1 MLTNLIND
9 LLDLAKINTLNF
21 KFNND
26 YFDLNI
32 LIQQSLDTMKYMA
45 SQKQLSLI
53 YENDIQV
60 EKQEVME

>member
-9 LLDLAKINTLNF
+9 LLDLAKLNTLNF

-26 YFDLNI
+26 FFDLNI

-45 SQKQLSLI
+45 SQKQVSL
-53 YENDIQV
+53 
-60 EKQEVME
+60 

>member
-45 SQKQLSLI
+45 SQKQVSLI

-60 EKQEVME
+60 EK

>member
-9 LLDLAKINTLNF
+9 LLDLAKLNTLNF

-26 YFDLNI
+26 FFDLNI

-45 SQKQLSLI
+45 SQKKVSLI
-53 YENDIQV
+53 YE
-60 EKQEVME
+60 

>member
-32 LIQQSLDTMKYMA
+32 LIQQSLETMKYMA
-45 SQKQLSLI
+45 SQKQVSLI

>member
-9 LLDLAKINTLNF
+9 LLDLAKLNTLNF
-21 KFNND
+21 KFNDD

-45 SQKQLSLI
+45 SQKQVSLTHE
-53 YENDIQV
+53 YEIQV
-60 EKQEVME
+60 EN

>member
-45 SQKQLSLI
+45 SQKQVSLI